1 MLVTYMLDTLMIVVC
16 SYDGMY
22 VIIII
27 PRYATV
33 RTYVLHNICEIV
45 IKTSQNTF
53 LSFITTLFVY
63 IIVYQRYLIIDGF
76 ASILY

>member
-1 MLVTYMLDTLMIVVC
+1 MLVTYMYMLDTLMIVVC
-16 SYDGMY
+16 RYDGMY

-45 IKTSQNTF
+45 IKD
-53 LSFITTLFVY
+53 ITEHISVIYNY
-63 IIVYQRYLIIDGF
+63 IIVIYF
-76 ASILY
+76 PAKVSVHA